1 MKNIRAGVIGV
12 GFIGPAHVEAIR
24 RLGFEVVALSSSSE
38 DRAKAKAQEMH
49 IPKAYGDFKKLIR
62 DDDVDVVH
70 VCSPNNL
77 HYGMVKEALAANKH
91 VVCEKPLALNS
102 IETGELVK
110 LAKNSSKVHAV
121 CYNIRFYP
129 LCLQAME
136 MARRGEL
143 GEIYFVNGSYLQDWL
158 FFDTDWNWRVTE
170 EAGGNLR
177 AVADIG
183 THWMD
188 LVCNITGL
196 KISRVMA
203 DLKTFIPVRKKP
215 KNVVETFKGKEL
227 KPGDY
232 EEISI
237 ETEDYAGVLLE
248 FLNGGRGALTVSQ
261 VAAGRKNRLS
271 FEIYGSKKAVAWS
284 SETPNELWIGSRD
297 EPNGIIIKDPS
308 LLSGKAKEYASY
320 PGGHAEG
327 YPDTFKQ
334 LFRCV
339 YADIVEGAKGQPLYP
354 TFLDGHNEV
363 LICEAIKESAKKG
376 TWMSTKVL

>member
-38 DRAKAKAQEMH
+38 ERAKAKAQEMH
-49 IPKAYGDFKKLIR
+49 IPKAYGDFRNLIK

-70 VCSPNNL
+70 ICSPNNL
-77 HYGMVKEALAANKH
+77 HYDMVKEALAVDKH

-102 IETGELVK
+102 KESGELVR
-110 LAKNSSKVHAV
+110 LANNSSKVHAV

-129 LCLQAME
+129 LCLHAME
-136 MARRGEL
+136 MVRRREL
-143 GEIYFVNGSYLQDWL
+143 GDIYFVNGSYLQDWL
-158 FFDTDWNWRVTE
+158 FFDTDWNWRVTH

-196 KISRVMA
+196 KINRVMA

-215 KNVVETFKGKEL
+215 KNIVETFKGKEH
-227 KPGDY
+227 KPTDY
-232 EEISI
+232 QKFSI
-237 ETEDYAGVLLE
+237 ETEDYASVLLE
-248 FLNGGRGALTVSQ
+248 FSNGGRGALTVSQ
-261 VAAGRKNRLS
+261 IAVGRKNKLS

-284 SETPNELWIGSRD
+284 SETPNEMWVGHRD
-297 EPNGIIIKDPS
+297 EPNELIVKDPS
-308 LLSGKAKEYASY
+308 LLAGKAKEFTSY
-320 PGGHAEG
+320 PGGHTEG

-334 LFRCV
+334 LFKCI
-339 YADIVEGAKGQPLYP
+339 YSDILEGAKGQTLYP
-354 TFLDGHNEV
+354 TFLDGHNEI
-363 LICEAIKESAKKG
+363 LICEAIKESAQKG
-376 TWMSTKVL
+376 GWVKTKT